1 VVLGLGALWLTA
13 CGVVDVGD
21 PTGPPAGCNAP
32 AAYFLSD
39 VWPRYFGKWDC
50 GRSDCHDASS
60 GHGFFRL
67 QSLSGVMTPAPGTPL
82 ANWPTEWRSNLK
94 SVQRNVSCANPLS
107 SLVLVVP
114 SGRGQPHP
122 PGVTV
127 GDIPDADLLFQTWL
141 K

>member
-1 VVLGLGALWLTA
+1 
-13 CGVVDVGD
+13 VDPG
-21 PTGPPAGCNAP
+21 PSTGPPAGCNAP
-32 AAYFLSD
+32 APFFASD
-39 VWPRYFGKWDC
+39 VWPKYFQQYEC

-67 QSLSGVMTPAPGTPL
+67 QSLAGVMTPMPTAPVST
-82 ANWPTEWRSNLK
+82 WPTEWRANLQ
-94 SVQRNVSCANPLS
+94 SVRRNVSCANPLS

-127 GDIPDADLLFQTWL
+127 TDIPGADALFQAWL
-141 K
+141 P